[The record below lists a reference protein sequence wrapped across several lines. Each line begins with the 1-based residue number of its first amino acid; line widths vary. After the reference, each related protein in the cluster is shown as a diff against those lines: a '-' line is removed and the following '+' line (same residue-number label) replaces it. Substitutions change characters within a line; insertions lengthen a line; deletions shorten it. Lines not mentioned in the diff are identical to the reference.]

1 MVMSAKKRKQIRE
14 IICEGGYLLHVVIR
28 KIFSEK
34 QHLFIYLFIYLLALG
49 VKLMTSCLLKV
60 IFKQA

>member
-34 QHLFIYLFIYLLALG
+34 QHLFIYLLALG